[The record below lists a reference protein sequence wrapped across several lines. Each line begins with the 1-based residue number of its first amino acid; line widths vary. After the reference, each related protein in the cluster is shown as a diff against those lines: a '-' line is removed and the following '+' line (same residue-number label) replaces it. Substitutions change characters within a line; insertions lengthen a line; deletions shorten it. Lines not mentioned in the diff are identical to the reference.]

1 MNLKGCIIPFSVRVA
16 LTNYLG
22 LHVTFFLMIVQVQ
35 VQVQVHLFIIKST
48 KKKKHDKSKRKKIQ
62 KKDDRTP
69 TKSNARKAWT
79 PFTMN
84 AKIY

>member
-1 MNLKGCIIPFSVRVA
+1 
-16 LTNYLG
+16 
-22 LHVTFFLMIVQVQ
+22 MI
-35 VQVQVHLFIIKST
+35 KA
-48 KKKKHDKSKRKKIQ
+48 REKKIQ